1 MEQPRP
7 LRRRR
12 RSSRRGAGPPAG
24 PNTDGAKDAPTVHDP
39 TVHDPTTAVPT
50 TDAATTAVPTTDAAT
65 IAARTTDAATIAAR
79 TTDAVTTGVPNEDE
93 VTPTP
98 GTPGDAPSPQ
108 NEPAAATANAT
119 FAAPAELDDPLA
131 GSAVPEA
138 QHAFAG
144 SPGTAAAT
152 GPSHP
157 PEHGRPSGEG
167 PRRSYRTPREDQSER
182 SLRALVTTRSTQVS
196 PTAAMRAREVA
207 VPAAEDLLA
216 AAADLV
222 LVRRHYI
229 PPTPLEAGR
238 RRDRTDRRPTG
249 GNQSAGQ
256 RGPDESRQQ

>member
-24 PNTDGAKDAPTVHDP
+24 PNTDGATDTPTVQDP
-39 TVHDPTTAVPT
+39 TVQDPTS
-50 TDAATTAVPTTDAAT
+50 AVPTTDAAT
-65 IAARTTDAATIAAR
+65 IAARTTDAAT
-79 TTDAVTTGVPNEDE
+79 TGVPNEDD
-93 VTPTP
+93 VMPSP

-108 NEPAAATANAT
+108 NEPVSATANAT
-119 FAAPAELDDPLA
+119 FAAPAALDDLLA

-207 VPAAEDLLA
+207 VPTAEDLLA
-216 AAADLV
+216 AEADLV
-222 LVRRHYI
+222 VVRRHYV
-229 PPTPLEAGR
+229 PPTALEAGR
-238 RRDRTDRRPTG
+238 RRDRTERRPTG

-256 RGPDESRQQ
+256 RGPAESV